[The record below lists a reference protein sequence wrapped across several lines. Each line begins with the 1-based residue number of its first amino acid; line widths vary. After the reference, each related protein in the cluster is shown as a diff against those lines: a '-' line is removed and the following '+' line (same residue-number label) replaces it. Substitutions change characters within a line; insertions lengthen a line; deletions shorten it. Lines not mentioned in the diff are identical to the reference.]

1 MAPAL
6 NRPAAV
12 AAAAC
17 PEHVCARHGQYFTR
31 RREQERRLGA
41 FGWMMMMVELGET
54 RANNNNG
61 GGWCGVVRIV
71 TLTHR
76 VDRNNNRFKI

>member
-1 MAPAL
+1 MNNNNWFMAPAL
-6 NRPAAV
+6 NRPAAA

-31 RREQERRLGA
+31 RRGQERRLGA
-41 FGWMMMMVELGET
+41 FGWMMMVELGET

-61 GGWCGVVRIV
+61 GGWCGGAHSDFNAPR
-71 TLTHR
+71 R
-76 VDRNNNRFKI
+76 QK